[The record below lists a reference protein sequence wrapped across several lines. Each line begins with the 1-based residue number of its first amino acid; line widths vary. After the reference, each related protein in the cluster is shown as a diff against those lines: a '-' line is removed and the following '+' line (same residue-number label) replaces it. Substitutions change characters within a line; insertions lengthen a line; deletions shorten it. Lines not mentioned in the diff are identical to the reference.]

1 MKTRFA
7 VPPFPTR
14 NVYEQ
19 MPLPDLFQP
28 ALSRRLIYK
37 EGIRFP
43 RRGKIVSLRIVLA
56 IYAIITEVVGLFFPP
71 SIGFRVLEF
80 FEIYVI
86 GLYIGLYIY

>member
-1 MKTRFA
+1 
-7 VPPFPTR
+7 
-14 NVYEQ
+14 

-71 SIGFRVLEF
+71 STGVRVLEF

-86 GLYIGLYIY
+86 IYRLYIEISDFFEL

>member
-1 MKTRFA
+1 
-7 VPPFPTR
+7 
-14 NVYEQ
+14 

-56 IYAIITEVVGLFFPP
+56 IYAIITEMVGLFFPP

-86 GLYIGLYIY
+86 GLYIDYISKFRISLSFEDEIWLD

>member
-1 MKTRFA
+1 
-7 VPPFPTR
+7 
-14 NVYEQ
+14 

-56 IYAIITEVVGLFFPP
+56 IYAIITEMVGLFFPP
-71 SIGFRVLEF
+71 SIGVRVLEF

-86 GLYIGLYIY
+86 GLYIDYISKFRISLSFEDEIWLD

>member
-1 MKTRFA
+1 
-7 VPPFPTR
+7 
-14 NVYEQ
+14 

-56 IYAIITEVVGLFFPP
+56 IYAIITEVVELFFPP
-71 SIGFRVLEF
+71 SIGVRVLEF

-86 GLYIGLYIY
+86 GLYIVEISDFFEL